1 LSGTTSPQRVLAL
14 LAAAE
19 LLAMA
24 PWFSASAVAPALVA
38 HWQLKAADAA
48 WLTISV
54 QLGFVAG
61 ALVSA
66 VLTLADV
73 VSARRLITIAATL
86 AALATAGVAIAP
98 GPVSGV
104 ALRILTGAALAGVYP
119 PGMKLAA
126 GWFAERRGA
135 AIGILVGALTLGSAG
150 PHLVRWALPP
160 DLWRVVLLVAAAAAV
175 LGGLLVLAVPNDG
188 PYATRAPAFSWAAV
202 PRLLRERALMLA
214 NIGYLGHMWELYAM
228 WTWIALFVAQSE
240 RARGIA
246 DPGGIP
252 ALVAFAVIG
261 SGAIGCWLGGRLADR
276 YGRTAV
282 TSIAMAISGACAAL
296 VGFVYAQP
304 LIALTPV
311 LLIWGVTVV
320 ADSAQFS
327 TAVSELAP
335 PELVGT
341 SLTLQTC
348 MGFLLTCLTIYLLP
362 AVAGVIGWRWSM
374 AVLAAGPVVG
384 VWAMLTLR
392 RRPEAIRLA
401 GGRA

>member
-1 LSGTTSPQRVLAL
+1 MLAV
-14 LAAAE
+14 AV

-38 HWQLKAADAA
+38 HWQLSPSAAA

-61 ALVSA
+61 SLTSAL
-66 VLTLADV
+66 LTLSDV
-73 VSARRLITIAATL
+73 LSARRLITISAIVAAAAT
-86 AALATAGVAIAP
+86 AAVAVAPTPAIGV
-98 GPVSGV
+98 G
-104 ALRILTGAALAGVYP
+104 LRIVTGAALAGVYP

-126 GWFAERRGA
+126 GWFREGRGA

-150 PHLVRWALPP
+150 PHLARWALPP
-160 DLWRVVLLVAAAAAV
+160 HLWQLVMIVAAGAAL

-188 PYATRAPAFSWAAV
+188 PYATRASAFSWAAV

-214 NIGYLGHMWELYAM
+214 NFGYLGHMWELYAM
-228 WTWIALFVAQSE
+228 WTWIAVFVAASE

-246 DPGGIP
+246 EPGGVP

-276 YGRTAV
+276 YGRTII
-282 TSIAMAISGACAAL
+282 TSAAMAISGLCAL
-296 VGFVYAQP
+296 TVGLVYAQP

-311 LLIWGVTVV
+311 LLIWGIAVV

-341 SLTLQTC
+341 ALTLQTC
-348 MGFLLTCLTIYLLP
+348 MGFLLTCLTIYFLP
-362 AVAGVIGWRWSM
+362 AVAAALGWRWSM
-374 AVLAAGPVVG
+374 AVLAAGPALG
-384 VWAMLTLR
+384 VWAMLALR
-392 RRPEAIRLA
+392 RSPEAVRLA